1 MRIFAIS
8 DLHLGLSMNKTMD
21 MFGSEWVDHPAK
33 IRSAWERLVSP
44 EDTVL
49 VPGDISWGMNLGQS
63 EADLAFL
70 QRLPGSKYI
79 CKGNHDYW
87 WQSPFRVRGILGQG
101 ITPLQNTAVDLGGF
115 VLATSR
121 GWSTPQWDGY
131 APETDEKVYLRE
143 LQRMDLALQAAASFG
158 GKPLV
163 YMMHYPPVVDGGP
176 TAFALKLSDAGV
188 RVCVYGHLH
197 REGRWSP
204 TVNAVVGG
212 TIFRLV
218 SSDYLDFTPLD
229 ITEEVLGCF

>member
-33 IRSAWERLVSP
+33 IRAAWERLVAP
-44 EDTVL
+44 EDTIL
-49 VPGDISWGMNLGQS
+49 VPGDISWGMNLAQS

-70 QRLPGSKYI
+70 QRLPGTKYI

-87 WQSPFRVRGILGQG
+87 WQSPSKVSGLLGQG
-101 ITPLQNTAVDLGGF
+101 INPLQNTALDLGSF

-121 GWSTPQWDGY
+121 GWSSPQWDGY
-131 APETDEKVYLRE
+131 EAETDGKVYLRE
-143 LQRMDLALQAAASFG
+143 LQRMDLALRQAAAFP

-176 TAFALKLSDAGV
+176 TAFAQKLSGAGV

-204 TVNAVVGG
+204 SVNALLDG
-212 TIFRLV
+212 TLFMLV

-229 ITEEVLGCF
+229 ITEEVLGCC